1 MDSILISGLEKVL
14 FYIVATM
21 LRSHDQ
27 PWSKFINALY
37 MNAPNKHETAS
48 KTIKND
54 LVKLFK
60 DNSVKRH
67 NLLTLILLIWIC
79 VNFHIRQQV
88 QVWSDKFY
96 FWLSYPLWKRSALNC
111 IENALLVYLQF

>member
-1 MDSILISGLEKVL
+1 
-14 FYIVATM
+14 
-21 LRSHDQ
+21 
-27 PWSKFINALY
+27 

-54 LVKLFK
+54 LVKLFEE
-60 DNSVKRH
+60 NSLKHH

-88 QVWSDKFY
+88 
-96 FWLSYPLWKRSALNC
+96 
-111 IENALLVYLQF
+111 

>member
-1 MDSILISGLEKVL
+1 
-14 FYIVATM
+14 
-21 LRSHDQ
+21 
-27 PWSKFINALY
+27 

-67 NLLTLILLIWIC
+67 NLLTLILLI
-79 VNFHIRQQV
+79 
-88 QVWSDKFY
+88 
-96 FWLSYPLWKRSALNC
+96 
-111 IENALLVYLQF
+111 